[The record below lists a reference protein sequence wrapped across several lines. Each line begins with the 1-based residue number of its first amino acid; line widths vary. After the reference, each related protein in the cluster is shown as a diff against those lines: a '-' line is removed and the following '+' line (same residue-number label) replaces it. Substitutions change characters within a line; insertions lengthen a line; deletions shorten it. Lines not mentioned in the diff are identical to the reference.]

1 MQQAFRSLLAASV
14 LALSGVSMAEA
25 QPADIANGRL
35 LAETWC
41 VTCHV
46 IADDQ
51 TSAVPAGPPA
61 FPALA
66 ADPAVTAER
75 LSGFIRDPHPPMPD
89 ISLTRREVADLVGYI
104 QSLAD

>member
-1 MQQAFRSLLAASV
+1 MPNPFRSMLVAIV
-14 LALSGVSMAEA
+14 LALSGASVVAA
-25 QPADIANGRL
+25 QPADVANGRL

-41 VTCHV
+41 VGCHV
-46 IADDQ
+46 VSVDQ
-51 TSAVPAGPPA
+51 TTPVPAGPPT

-89 ISLTRREVADLVGYI
+89 MSLTRREVADLVGYI
-104 QSLAD
+104 QSLAN